1 MEVLSV
7 ATGAKP
13 MSTTQESRAGT
24 VEQRGI
30 DIIPENERHGRSRD
44 LFFLWLGTNTNIY
57 YIINGVIL
65 ISLGLTFW
73 QCLLVILVGGLSFFL
88 VGLTSIQGP
97 RTGTS
102 TFAINRA
109 SFGPRGGRV
118 LAFLS
123 WITLV
128 GFEGSGVALAA
139 IALLTLTHSFGW
151 SLGNTVWFKVV
162 IILVVA
168 GLQIYIPTL
177 GHATIVLVQKIF
189 AWVFAIFFIAIA
201 FMIGNKVQFT
211 GGHPAT
217 LATITVG
224 LAMMISANGVSW
236 SNTGSDYSR
245 YLPSN
250 TRPRSIIWAVAI
262 GSYVPSVLLEILG
275 SAIATRLPGASDPI
289 SGLPAALPAWFLVP
303 YLLLLLFNL
312 LALNAIDLYSSGLT
326 LQTVGLSIK
335 RWQATMIDMVICTI
349 LATIAIFSSGF
360 NSLYSELLSLL
371 IVFLVPWGAIYL
383 IDSWQRRNVY
393 NSAGLLTKVGG
404 PYWYQ
409 GGFNLAGVISQI
421 GGMVAAALWVNSP
434 LFQGPFSHLL
444 GGSDM
449 SFFTGAIVSG
459 ILYWLLSRIFAS
471 PQQASSVLQQEGS
484 TVQEISYSTST
495 SD

>member
-1 MEVLSV
+1 
-7 ATGAKP
+7 
-13 MSTTQESRAGT
+13 MSTTQGSRAGT
-24 VEQRGI
+24 IEQRGI
-30 DIIPENERHGRSRD
+30 DIIPESERHGRSRD

-65 ISLGLTFW
+65 ISLGLTFL
-73 QCLLVILVGGLSFFL
+73 QSLFVILIGGLSFFL

-97 RTGTS
+97 RTGTA

-139 IALLTLTHSFGW
+139 IALLTLTSSFGW
-151 SLGNTVWFKVV
+151 SIGNTVWFKVV
-162 IILVVA
+162 VILVVA

-177 GHATIVLVQKIF
+177 GHATIILVQKIS

-201 FMIGNKVQFT
+201 FMIGNKVQFAS
-211 GGHPAT
+211 GHPAP
-217 LATITVG
+217 LATMTVG
-224 LAMMISANGVSW
+224 IAMMVSANGVSW

-275 SAIATRLPGASDPI
+275 AAIATRLPGASDPI
-289 SGLPAALPAWFLVP
+289 SGLPAALPGWFLIP

-326 LQTVGLSIK
+326 LQTIGLKIK

-360 NSLYSELLSLL
+360 NNLYSQLLSLL
-371 IVFLVPWGAIYL
+371 IVFLVPWAAIYL
-383 IDSWQRRNVY
+383 VDSWQRRNAY
-393 NSAGLLTKVGG
+393 ISAGLLAQEGG

-409 GGFNLAGVISQI
+409 EGFNLAGVIAQI
-421 GGMVAAALWVNSP
+421 GGMVAAALWINSP
-434 LFQGPFSHLL
+434 LFQGPFSHLF

-449 SFFTGAIVSG
+449 SFFTGALVSG
-459 ILYWLLSRIFAS
+459 LLYWILSRIFVAPHS
-471 PQQASSVLQQEGS
+471 HRVSSELQQEG
-484 TVQEISYSTST
+484 VELQEASYSTSS